1 MGYGL
6 NLKDAIENKGWTV
19 AECARR
25 AGISRQSLYTIIRR
39 DTSVRYDHAIRLA
52 SVLGI
57 DVNTI
62 CKENPYDNGIVEPG
76 LLDTYNGILDNSN
89 KNSYIKNR
97 MKIEL
102 NCLSTKMLLSSMNYL
117 LSFFGG

>member
-6 NLKDAIENKGWTV
+6 TLKDAIENKGWTV

-39 DTSVRYDHAIRLA
+39 DTSVRYDNAIRLA

-62 CKENPYDNGIVEPG
+62 CKDNPYDSGIVEPG
-76 LLDTYNGILDNSN
+76 LLDTYSGVLDTANKIVILR
-89 KNSYIKNR
+89 IV
-97 MKIEL
+97 
-102 NCLSTKMLLSSMNYL
+102 
-117 LSFFGG
+117 